1 MGYTAKVDRDLC
13 VGAGACIESAPN
25 AFGFDDEHIA
35 VVLPGASEEPDG
47 ALLEVARACPAT
59 AILLYDEE
67 GEEIDIFQ

>member
-35 VVLPGASEEPDG
+35 IVLPGASDESDG
-47 ALLEVARACPAT
+47 ALLELARACPAT
-59 AILLYDEE
+59 AILLYDDD
-67 GEEIDIFQ
+67 GNDVDIFQ